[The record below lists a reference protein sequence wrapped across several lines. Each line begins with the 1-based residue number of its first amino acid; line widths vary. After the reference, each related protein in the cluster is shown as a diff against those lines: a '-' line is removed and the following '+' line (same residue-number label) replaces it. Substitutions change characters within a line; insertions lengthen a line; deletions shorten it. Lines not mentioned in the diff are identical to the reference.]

1 MFCPYM
7 VYCSFLFQEHWMCVR
22 TLLDNV
28 PSAEVEE
35 VAEVAPEEQPFCE
48 GKCPLTY

>member
-1 MFCPYM
+1 
-7 VYCSFLFQEHWMCVR
+7 MCVR

-28 PSAEVEE
+28 PSVEVEE
-35 VAEVAPEEQPFCE
+35 VAEGAPGQQQFCE